1 MYFMRVNKSTP
12 VTPISGR
19 GSTLGGYSE
28 IRIGAARFRA
38 MHWIYIIS
46 VHKPNNQFSVCLTE
60 KRELI
65 NVFLDKNLIRMLY
78 VRFRI

>member
-60 KRELI
+60 KKRI
-65 NVFLDKNLIRMLY
+65 NKRIFRQKLNTYVIRT
-78 VRFRI
+78 F